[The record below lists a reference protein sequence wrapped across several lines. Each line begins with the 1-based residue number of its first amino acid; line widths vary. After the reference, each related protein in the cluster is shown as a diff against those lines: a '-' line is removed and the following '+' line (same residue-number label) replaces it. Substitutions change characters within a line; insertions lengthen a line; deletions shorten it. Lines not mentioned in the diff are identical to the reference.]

1 MIPFSPKTPSHLRP
15 DEVGS
20 LIRRTPS
27 FKDREEGDLK
37 VSVGVKVDEAPPPQQ
52 LSAPGSPT
60 PEINITPVGSPGPSS
75 PRAEEPVGLKT
86 SDAWKGTEQVKKVK
100 RTESQKREQRTRTLS
115 LKTRRHTPS
124 FKDKYKSPGEQP
136 PVDME
141 GLLERKQEL
150 QNGGKKATIRS
161 WRFYHTVLCGQLLCF
176 FKDEQGK
183 AKTIRSIFFI

>member
-1 MIPFSPKTPSHLRP
+1 MRP
-15 DEVGS
+15 DEVGN

-27 FKDREEGDLK
+27 FKDREEGELK
-37 VSVGVKVDEAPPPQQ
+37 VSAKVKADDMQASPQM
-52 LSAPGSPT
+52 SAPGSPA
-60 PEINITPVGSPGPSS
+60 PEISITPIGSPAPGS
-75 PRAEEPVGLKT
+75 PRPEEPVGLKT

-141 GLLERKQEL
+141 GILERKQEL
-150 QNGGKKATIRS
+150 QSGGKKATIRS
-161 WRFYHTVLCGQLLCF
+161 WRFYYTVLCGQLLCF

-183 AKTIRSIFFI
+183 NIEIM